1 MSPKN
6 HQRQSSI
13 GARGRMPIEPDHT
26 SYKVIDFL
34 KWQRDGTLILRPPFQ
49 RKAVWRPALKSS
61 LIDSLLRG
69 YPIPALFLQDR
80 SDAASFDRRLIVIDG
95 QQRLR
100 TVLAYVDLTCL
111 DDADARDEFT
121 LLPTHDD
128 TRPYAT
134 FDALSEDDRSQILEA
149 RLTVYLVDSSVTEA
163 ELLEIFRRMNTYG
176 AKLNAQELRNA
187 QFSGAFKQLT
197 YRLATDFFDYWLG
210 WGTLNKQQIA
220 EMRDA
225 EFTSDLMLL
234 ALAGTTATT
243 RKSLDD
249 AYEGYDLDFPMADNC
264 AQRVKT
270 VMSTLDKLFRGTEGL
285 RRLTTRMWVY
295 SLFDGIQQLQFG
307 GSLESST
314 SNKERI
320 GVEALRR
327 GAAAINRA
335 IESDRLPEAVSR
347 ATRGAANDRQ
357 SRQARARF
365 VVRQLRKA
373 A

>member
-1 MSPKN
+1 
-6 HQRQSSI
+6 
-13 GARGRMPIEPDHT
+13 MPIEPDHT

-100 TVLAYVDLTCL
+100 TVLSYVDLACL
-111 DDADARDEFT
+111 EDVDARDEFT
-121 LLPTHDD
+121 LLPIHDES
-128 TRPYAT
+128 RPYAS
-134 FDALSEDDRSQILEA
+134 FEDLSETDRSQILEA

-187 QFSGAFKQLT
+187 QFSGAFKQLA
-197 YRLATDFFDYWLG
+197 YALATDFFDHWLS

-234 ALAGTTATT
+234 ALAGTGATT
-243 RKSLDD
+243 RKRLDD
-249 AYEGYDLDFPMADNC
+249 AYEQHDEDFPMADTC
-264 AQRVKT
+264 AHRVKT
-270 VMSTLDKLFRGTEGL
+270 VMSILDKLFRGPETL

-295 SLFDGIQQLQFG
+295 SLFDGIQRIQFG
-307 GSLESST
+307 GPIEEAG
-314 SNKERI
+314 KGKKRI
-320 GVEALRR
+320 GAEALRQ
-327 GAAAINRA
+327 GATAINRA
-335 IESDRLPEAVSR
+335 IETDQLPEAVNR

-365 VVRQLRKA
+365 VVDRLRRA